1 MSVEEVRVQV
11 DVDVSVLVVDDHP
24 MFREAVVRAISAR
37 DGMSVIGQTEFGR
50 EAIEFVRSERPDV
63 CVLDLGLPD
72 MAGAKVLE
80 TLIAES
86 PETRVLV
93 LSGECESE
101 VVYAMIEAGASGFEL
116 KTAGS
121 MEIVNAVESV
131 ANGRTVLPAEVH
143 QGLADEIRARRTTM
157 KPPLTEREL
166 EILQSVAMGHSAGE
180 IAKELNL
187 AESTIKTHLTRIYD
201 KLGVS
206 ERAAAVA
213 EAIRHGW
220 ID

>member
-1 MSVEEVRVQV
+1 
-11 DVDVSVLVVDDHP
+11 

-37 DGMSVIGQTEFGR
+37 EGMLVVGQTEFGR
-50 EAIEFVRSERPDV
+50 EAIEFVRRNPPTV

-72 MAGAKVLE
+72 LAGAKVLE
-80 TLIAES
+80 TLMAEH

-93 LSGECESE
+93 LSGECDSE

-116 KTAGS
+116 KTAGAG
-121 MEIVNAVESV
+121 EIVDAVEAV
-131 ANGRTVLPAEVH
+131 AQGRTVLPAEVH
-143 QGLADEIRARRTTM
+143 QGLASAIRARRTDTA
-157 KPPLTEREL
+157 PPLTPREL

-201 KLGVS
+201 KIGVS

-213 EAIRHGW
+213 EGIRHGW